1 MCDSVSQLS
10 GGTMKKQIYTFGYE
24 GLSLEAFIQRLKS
37 TNVNCV
43 VDVRAVPLSR
53 KKGFSKKSFGA
64 ALESA
69 GIKYIHSSPM
79 GCPQEI
85 RNRYR
90 ETGNWN
96 AYTRSFLA
104 HLAGQTATIKEMA
117 VTVKAENC
125 CLVCFEADFDRCHRT
140 FVARAVAR
148 ISGYSVMHITSQN
161 LIADSVVLVAA

>member
-1 MCDSVSQLS
+1 
-10 GGTMKKQIYTFGYE
+10 MKKQIYTFGYE

-37 TNVNCV
+37 TKVKCV

-69 GIKYIHSSPM
+69 GIKYVHSLPM
-79 GCPQEI
+79 GCPKET
-85 RNRYR
+85 RDRYR

-96 AYTRSFLA
+96 AYTRSFLTY
-104 HLAGQTATIKEMA
+104 LSGQTTTIKDLSA
-117 VTVKAENC
+117 TVKTETC

-148 ISGYSVMHITSQN
+148 ISGHSVTHITSQN
-161 LIADSVVLVAA
+161 LIADSIIQVAA

>member
-10 GGTMKKQIYTFGYE
+10 GETMKKQIYTFGYE

-53 KKGFSKKSFGA
+53 KRGFSKKSFAA
-64 ALESA
+64 ALASA
-69 GIKYIHSSPM
+69 GIKYVHLLPM
-79 GCPQEI
+79 GCPKET
-85 RNRYR
+85 RDRYR

-96 AYTRSFLA
+96 AYTRAFLTY
-104 HLAGQTATIKEMA
+104 LAGQTSTIRELA
-117 VTVKAENC
+117 VTVMAENC

-148 ISGYSVMHITSQN
+148 ISGYSVTHITSQN
-161 LIADSVVLVAA
+161 LIADSVVQVAA